1 MHGKKLLLSLFT
13 LFTAAALTAQDEA
26 VIREYISKYKDMAI
40 AEMQRT
46 GVPASIKLAQGIH
59 ETSAGTSVLVLKSN
73 NHFGLKCK
81 TEWKGMSV
89 KHTDDAPNE
98 CFRKYERPE
107 QSYRDQSDYLK
118 NQPRY
123 ASLFQL
129 DPADYKA
136 WAYGLKRA
144 GYATNPKYA
153 PVLIKLIEDY
163 NLQDYTLIALGKI
176 KESDIAGVKKEEDIA
191 TIKNDAFIP
200 AVQVVR
206 TAEPVTKPVTVPVT
220 EKQITEPIVVKE
232 EPKPSFPADE
242 FKINETKVIY
252 ITKGTSYLSVAQQYN
267 IPLARIFEFN
277 DMKQGEAAEKDQLV
291 YLMRKRKTGANEFHV
306 VQPGES
312 LHDIAQTEAIR
323 IESLLE
329 YNLLSPTDKPALGEK
344 LYLFTKATAQP
355 RLVLNETGYAKINV
369 PQNTVV
375 IKTGTTDHVVAP
387 KETIYAIARRYNV
400 RIDDIVKWNNLAGYD
415 LKTGQQ
421 LIIYK

>member
-1 MHGKKLLLSLFT
+1 MFRKKLLLSILSI
-13 LFTAAALTAQDEA
+13 FTAVILTAQDET
-26 VIREYISKYKDMAI
+26 VIREYITNYKEMAI

-98 CFRKYERPE
+98 CFRKYEKPE
-107 QSYRDQSDYLK
+107 ESYKDQSDYLK

-129 DPADYKA
+129 DPTDYKG
-136 WAYGLKRA
+136 WAFGLKRA

-163 NLQDYTLIALGKI
+163 NLNDYTLIALGKI
-176 KESDIAGVKKEEDIA
+176 KESDIAKTAIKEEKKDVVVQTTFIQTGSAQPEKKEEIV
-191 TIKNDAFIP
+191 P
-200 AVQVVR
+200 AVPVVHE
-206 TAEPVTKPVTVPVT
+206 A
-220 EKQITEPIVVKE
+220 
-232 EPKPSFPADE
+232 PKPQYPSGE
-242 FKINETKVIY
+242 FKINETKVIFV
-252 ITKGTSYLSVAQQYN
+252 TKGTSYLSIAQQYN

-277 DMKQGEAAEKDQLV
+277 DMKQAEAAEKDQLI

-306 VQPGES
+306 VQPGET
-312 LHDIAQTEAIR
+312 LYDIAQTESIR

-329 YNLLSPTDKPALGEK
+329 YNDLSLTDKPALGEK
-344 LYLFTKATAQP
+344 LNLFTKAVTKP
-355 RLVLNETGYAKINV
+355 RLALNDNFNLSVAKINPNQV
-369 PQNTVV
+369 TAIMNSSATE
-375 IKTGTTDHVVAP
+375 HVVAP

-400 RIDDIVKWNNLAGYD
+400 KIEDIVKWNNLPGYD
-415 LKTGQQ
+415 LKNGQQ
-421 LIIYK
+421 LKIYK